1 MLQIIQYGGGRH
13 EIYKK
18 LLAIFLSLAILISNF
33 LDIGNVY
40 AEASKLNLQ
49 QINGLS
55 IDTRGMSTL
64 VLSWKKAKN
73 ASGYNIYRL
82 DTETNKYVYRGS
94 TTATTYKDKEL
105 TSATNYYYKVRPY
118 KLVEGRKEYGN
129 YSDRL
134 KVTTKPLTP
143 KLSVKQ
149 SSSGKMEATWT
160 NTSSRATGY
169 EIYTCNTRDGEYKL
183 IDTISEKYYTFN
195 NLDKYKRKK

>member
-1 MLQIIQYGGGRH
+1 MLQIIQYGGRH

>member
-1 MLQIIQYGGGRH
+1 
-13 EIYKK
+13 
-18 LLAIFLSLAILISNF
+18 
-33 LDIGNVY
+33 
-40 AEASKLNLQ
+40 
-49 QINGLS
+49 
-55 IDTRGMSTL
+55 MSTL

>member
-1 MLQIIQYGGGRH
+1 MLQIIQYGGRH

-149 SSSGKMEATWT
+149 SSSGKMEAIWT